1 MRENRPPRPQSQPAT
16 GALYSVAESDAF
28 GQGKASVTTGILCP
42 AKQCMTCTLS
52 GRVLRDRVTKT
63 AVPFGNCGKRNS
75 ALVRNKN
82 RWTPA
87 AHDWRNWT
95 LFFQRPIFGPEAAR
109 SIATLKS
116 RQEIAMS
123 VANRT
128 AASHIRSTILNLAE
142 ATL

>member
-16 GALYSVAESDAF
+16 GALYSVAESDPF

-63 AVPFGNCGKRNS
+63 AVPFGNCAKRNF
-75 ALVRNKN
+75 ALVRNQN
-82 RWTPA
+82 RRGRLRTIGEPG
-87 AHDWRNWT
+87 RF
-95 LFFQRPIFGPEAAR
+95 FFQRPIFGPQAAR